1 MSHKHVRA
9 LRDYVFCL
17 CVCVCKTARGVSWIL
32 GSRRM
37 RLRLETE
44 LFLQEELIGKVERI
58 SPFERS
64 TIGEKGDM

>member
-1 MSHKHVRA
+1 
-9 LRDYVFCL
+9 
-17 CVCVCKTARGVSWIL
+17 
-32 GSRRM
+32 M